1 MTEFPETRS
10 TLLAGIKSPENREA
24 WEEFIAI
31 YRPLIYRMARR
42 RGLQDADAQDVAQDI
57 LIRVAAAIERYE
69 PQPGVRFR
77 HWLRRVASNAILTS
91 LQRQPRDLSTGGT
104 DIHEIVSQQPDLP
117 SQLEAE
123 LETELLREMYLRAAA
138 VVRTE
143 VNAETWRAFDLT
155 TLQEVSC
162 EEAAVT
168 IGKSVGTVYA
178 ARSRIIKRLREQL
191 ERMQKNDSSG

>member
-1 MTEFPETRS
+1 MTEFPGTRL

-42 RGLQDADAQDVAQDI
+42 RGLQDADAQDAAQDI

-91 LQRQPRDLSTGGT
+91 LQRQPRDIGAGGT
-104 DIHEIVSQQPDLP
+104 AVHEIVSQQPDLP

-123 LETELLREMYLRAAA
+123 LEAELLREMYLRAAA

-155 TLQEVSC
+155 TLQGVSC

>member
-91 LQRQPRDLSTGGT
+91 LQRQPRDLGTGGT

-117 SQLEAE
+117 HLEAE

-155 TLQEVSC
+155 TLQGVSC